1 MVSHDGQSWHD
12 IEAGPG
18 PLAFLTSL
26 TLGGNPQSPIKPG
39 AGRDDDVS
47 NVRTLAE
54 SRRTTDVAGAA
65 VCSQ

>member
-1 MVSHDGQSWHD
+1 MH
-12 IEAGPG
+12 PG
-18 PLAFLTSL
+18 SLAFLTSL